1 MRFWNVKAQADNL
14 RQMFKNPKKERKEKR
29 NSGKH
34 WAIESIWYDLENIY
48 HILDDKILKIGI
60 SSTSKA

>member
-1 MRFWNVKAQADNL
+1 
-14 RQMFKNPKKERKEKR
+14 MFKNPKKERKKER

-34 WAIESIWYDLENIY
+34 WAIESIWYDVENIY
-48 HILDDKILKIGI
+48 HILDDKILKIDI